1 MNKYKVFVYGSLKN
15 GYGNHSLLNGSEFI
29 NIATTVDKFIMI
41 DLGAFPAV
49 IDFGNDNDRNTI
61 SGELYL
67 VNDTVLERL
76 DQLEG
81 HPDWYQRRV
90 VNINNNGDNENAY
103 MYIMQED
110 SFQDITTLTVCDVS
124 NGVYN
129 W

>member
-1 MNKYKVFVYGSLKN
+1 
-15 GYGNHSLLNGSEFI
+15 
-29 NIATTVDKFIMI
+29 MI